1 MLMTPTKKHSKQ
13 SDCHHTIHSNKRNVQ
28 WGSKFSIVCV
38 HRDINMSLNKTDFCI
53 ELHLNNSVKVGKLA
67 LLLQMVCL
75 LHQLLFCVTS
85 QCKTMLPSVVYRPV
99 AG

>member
-13 SDCHHTIHSNKRNVQ
+13 SDCYHTIHSNKRNVQ

-53 ELHLNNSVKVGKLA
+53 ELHLNNSVKVGKLYFCKWYVCYINCYSVLRHNA
-67 LLLQMVCL
+67 KQCYLLLFIGLWQ
-75 LHQLLFCVTS
+75 
-85 QCKTMLPSVVYRPV
+85 
-99 AG
+99 A